1 MLPSRTP
8 RHPPRSITRSRAKF
22 TLRDQVLQLRGELLR
37 ALGQAI
43 ELRNRNRALELELAE
58 VKARAADE
66 SRVLRARNAVQ
77 AQRFR
82 VTWRELAETRAEARA
97 ERSVRRLEVVFLQ
110 TRCQVLEA
118 MCRALALTIKLTR
131 ASELDAKASTQ
142 LPPHAQGS
150 A

>member
-1 MLPSRTP
+1 MPPSRTP

-77 AQRFR
+77 ARRFR

-118 MCRALALTIKLTR
+118 MCRALALTIKCTR
-131 ASELDAKASTQ
+131 ASELDAKAPTQ

>member
-8 RHPPRSITRSRAKF
+8 RQPPRSITRSRAKF

-43 ELRNRNRALELELAE
+43 ELRNRNRALELAE

-77 AQRFR
+77 ARRFR